1 MRRFIIHLLIKHQQS
16 KSPVSWAVR
25 KVLNYRH
32 LGWGWGE
39 KSGIIKIEAGS
50 ESTVSAP
57 SLEPG
62 GSGTPCPGSGVVT
75 HSWERRMKL
84 CGSLPASLGSLLT
97 LLGPPP
103 FPSVCSA
110 CPVPGALQAGMQSCC
125 KQAEGG
131 KEAA

>member
-50 ESTVSAP
+50 RIWIWMAP
-57 SLEPG
+57 GILEWYN
-62 GSGTPCPGSGVVT
+62 C
-75 HSWERRMKL
+75 
-84 CGSLPASLGSLLT
+84 
-97 LLGPPP
+97 
-103 FPSVCSA
+103 
-110 CPVPGALQAGMQSCC
+110 
-125 KQAEGG
+125 
-131 KEAA
+131 